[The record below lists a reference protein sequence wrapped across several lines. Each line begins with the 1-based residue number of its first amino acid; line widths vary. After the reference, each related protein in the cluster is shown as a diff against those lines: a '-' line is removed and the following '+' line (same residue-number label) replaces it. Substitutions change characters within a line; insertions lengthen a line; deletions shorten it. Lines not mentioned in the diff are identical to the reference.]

1 MDETK
6 PIAQSKT
13 IWFNVVGAVLT
24 TMEAF
29 TGAFQSVMGTQ
40 AYLALLA
47 VSVGGNAILRFYT
60 SQPISNGK

>member
-1 MDETK
+1 MDESK
-6 PIAQSKT
+6 PAVLSKSL
-13 IWFNVVGAVLT
+13 WFNGIGAVLT

-29 TGAFQSVMGTQ
+29 TGAFQSIMGTQ

-60 SQPISNGK
+60 SQPIANGK

>member
-1 MDETK
+1 MDEK
-6 PIAQSKT
+6 EISKSKT
-13 IWFNVVGAVLT
+13 IWFNIVGAILT

-29 TGAFQSVMGTQ
+29 TGALQSIMGHE